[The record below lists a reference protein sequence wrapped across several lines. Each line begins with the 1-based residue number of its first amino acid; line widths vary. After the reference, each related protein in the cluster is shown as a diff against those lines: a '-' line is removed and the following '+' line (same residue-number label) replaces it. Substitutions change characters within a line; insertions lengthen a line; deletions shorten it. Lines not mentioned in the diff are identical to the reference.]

1 MNIFFNKQLL
11 KSTNEIIFSKD
22 EGKHIIKV
30 LRKNIGDELMVT
42 NGEGLQWNGSISSI
56 DIKCVKA
63 RKLNATLI
71 PKTKENIHIAISL
84 IKSTSRMEWF
94 IEKATEIGV
103 SEITPITCSNSERK
117 SFNFERCQKIMIS
130 AIKQSKR
137 LFIPKLNPII
147 PIKEF
152 LEFGNE
158 DNDIYIAHCHDLEK
172 KLVNQL
178 GLINDKVKI
187 MIGPEGDFSIDEINF
202 SIRRGAI
209 PISLGLNR
217 LRTETA
223 GILAVN
229 NFIIQKHILNSN
241 Y

>member
-1 MNIFFNKQLL
+1 MNFFFNNQLL
-11 KSTNEIIFSKD
+11 ESTNEIIFSED
-22 EGKHIIKV
+22 EARHIIKV
-30 LRKNIGDELMVT
+30 LRKNIGDKIIVT

-117 SFNFERCQKIMIS
+117 SLNFERCQKIMIS

-152 LEFGNE
+152 LELGNE

-178 GLINDKVKI
+178 GSINSKVKI

-202 SIRRGAI
+202 SINKGAI

>member
-1 MNIFFNKQLL
+1 MNFFFNNQLL
-11 KSTNEIIFSKD
+11 ESTNEIIFSED
-22 EGKHIIKV
+22 EARHIIKV
-30 LRKNIGDELMVT
+30 LRKNIGDKIIVT

-117 SFNFERCQKIMIS
+117 SLNFERCQKIMIS

-158 DNDIYIAHCHDLEK
+158 DNDIYIAHCHDLKK

>member
-1 MNIFFNKQLL
+1 MNFFFNKQLL
-11 KSTNEIIFSKD
+11 ESTNEIIFSED

-30 LRKNIGDELMVT
+30 LRKNIGDKIIVT

-117 SFNFERCQKIMIS
+117 SLNFERCQKIMIS

-178 GLINDKVKI
+178 GLINSKVKI

-202 SIRRGAI
+202 SIRKGAI
-209 PISLGLNR
+209 PISLGLNS

>member
-11 KSTNEIIFSKD
+11 RSTDEIIFSKD
-22 EGKHIIKV
+22 EAKHIIKV
-30 LRKNIGDELMVT
+30 LRKNIGDEIMVT

-56 DIKCVKA
+56 DIKSVKA

-103 SEITPITCSNSERK
+103 NEITPIICFNSERK
-117 SFNFERCQKIMIS
+117 SLNFNRCQKIMIS
-130 AIKQSKR
+130 AMKQSKR
-137 LFIPKLNPII
+137 FFIPKLNPII

-152 LEFGNE
+152 LELESG
-158 DNDIYIAHCHDLEK
+158 DSDIYIAHCHDLER

-178 GLINDKVKI
+178 GFINSKVKI

-202 SIRRGAI
+202 SISKGAI

-229 NFIIQKHILNSN
+229 NFIIQKHILNSD

>member
-22 EGKHIIKV
+22 EAKHIIKV
-30 LRKNIGDELMVT
+30 LRKNIGDEIMVT

-56 DIKCVKA
+56 DIKSVKA

-103 SEITPITCSNSERK
+103 DEITPIICFNTESKN
-117 SFNFERCQKIMIS
+117 FNFNRSQKIMIS
-130 AIKQSKR
+130 AMKQSKR
-137 LFIPKLNPII
+137 LFLPKLNPITTV
-147 PIKEF
+147 KDF
-152 LEFGNE
+152 LSSQG
-158 DNDIYIAHCHDLEK
+158 NDIYIAHCHEHEK
-172 KLVNQL
+172 KLITQL
-178 GLINDKVKI
+178 ESINSNVKI
-187 MIGPEGDFSIDEINF
+187 MIGPEGDFSVDEINL
-202 SIRRGAI
+202 SINNGAI
-209 PISLGLNR
+209 PISLGPNR

-223 GILAVN
+223 GILAIN
-229 NFIIQKHILNSN
+229 NFIIQKYIL
-241 Y
+241 YGDY

>member
-1 MNIFFNKQLL
+1 MNFFFNKQLL
-11 KSTNEIIFSKD
+11 ESTNEIIFSED
-22 EGKHIIKV
+22 EARHIIKV
-30 LRKNIGDELMVT
+30 LRKNIGDKIIVT

-117 SFNFERCQKIMIS
+117 SLNFERCQKIMIS

-178 GLINDKVKI
+178 GLINNKVKI

>member
-11 KSTNEIIFSKD
+11 ESTDEIIFSKD
-22 EGKHIIKV
+22 EAKHIIKV
-30 LRKNIGDELMVT
+30 LRKNIGDKLMVT
-42 NGEGLQWNGSISSI
+42 NGEGLQWDGSISSI

-71 PKTKENIHIAISL
+71 SKPKENIHIAISL

-103 SEITPITCSNSERK
+103 NEITPIICFNSEHK
-117 SFNFERCQKIMIS
+117 SLNFNRCQKIMIS
-130 AIKQSKR
+130 AMKQSKR
-137 LFIPKLNPII
+137 FFIPKLNPII

-152 LEFGNE
+152 LELESG
-158 DNDIYIAHCHDLEK
+158 DSDIYIAHCHDLEK

>member
-1 MNIFFNKQLL
+1 MNIFFNRQLL
-11 KSTNEIIFSKD
+11 KSTNEIIFSED
-22 EGKHIIKV
+22 EAKHIVKV
-30 LRKNIGDELMVT
+30 LRKNIGDEIMVT

-117 SFNFERCQKIMIS
+117 SLNFERCQKIMIS
-130 AIKQSKR
+130 AMKQSKR
-137 LFIPKLNPII
+137 FFVPKLNPII

-152 LEFGNE
+152 LELGSG
-158 DNDIYIAHCHDLEK
+158 DSDIYIAHCHDLEK

-202 SIRRGAI
+202 SISKGAI

>member
-11 KSTNEIIFSKD
+11 KSTDEIIFSKD
-22 EGKHIIKV
+22 EAKHIIKV
-30 LRKNIGDELMVT
+30 LRKNIGDEIMVT

-56 DIKCVKA
+56 DMKSVKA

-71 PKTKENIHIAISL
+71 PKAKENIHIAISL

-103 SEITPITCSNSERK
+103 NEITPIICFNSERK
-117 SFNFERCQKIMIS
+117 SLNFNRCQKIMIS
-130 AIKQSKR
+130 AMKQSKR
-137 LFIPKLNPII
+137 FFIPKLNPII

-152 LEFGNE
+152 LELESG
-158 DNDIYIAHCHDLEK
+158 DSDIYIAHCHDLER

-178 GLINDKVKI
+178 GFINSKVKI

-202 SIRRGAI
+202 SISKGAI

-229 NFIIQKHILNSN
+229 NFIIQKHILNSD

>member
-11 KSTNEIIFSKD
+11 RSTDEIIFSKD
-22 EGKHIIKV
+22 EAKHIIKV
-30 LRKNIGDELMVT
+30 LRKNIGDEIMVT

-56 DIKCVKA
+56 DIKSVKA

-103 SEITPITCSNSERK
+103 NEITPITCFNSERK
-117 SFNFERCQKIMIS
+117 SLNFNRCQKIMIS
-130 AIKQSKR
+130 AMKQSKR
-137 LFIPKLNPII
+137 FFIPKLNPII

-152 LEFGNE
+152 LELESG
-158 DNDIYIAHCHDLEK
+158 DSDIYIAHCHDLER

-178 GLINDKVKI
+178 GFINSKVKI

-202 SIRRGAI
+202 SISKGAI

-229 NFIIQKHILNSN
+229 NFIIQKHILNSD

>member
-11 KSTNEIIFSKD
+11 KSTDEIIFSKD
-22 EGKHIIKV
+22 EAKHIIKV
-30 LRKNIGDELMVT
+30 LRKNIGDEIMVT

-56 DIKCVKA
+56 DIKSVKA

-103 SEITPITCSNSERK
+103 NEITPIICFNSERK
-117 SFNFERCQKIMIS
+117 SLNFNRCQKIMIS
-130 AIKQSKR
+130 AMKQSKR
-137 LFIPKLNPII
+137 FFIPKLNPII

-152 LEFGNE
+152 LELE
-158 DNDIYIAHCHDLEK
+158 SRDSDIYIAHCHDLER

-178 GLINDKVKI
+178 GFINSKVKI

-202 SIRRGAI
+202 SISKGAI

-229 NFIIQKHILNSN
+229 NFIIQKHILNSD

>member
-22 EGKHIIKV
+22 EAKHIIKV
-30 LRKNIGDELMVT
+30 LRKNIGDKIIVT

-117 SFNFERCQKIMIS
+117 SLNFERCQKIMIS